1 MGPAPGHEVTE
12 MKIQGVSVGIEA
24 EIARPVVVVS
34 KKDESSASS
43 AARPAAAAS
52 AVSIASLSS
61 AAVVPV
67 QPAEKPKETD
77 RIAEEVSKY
86 LKENRSKLDISLD
99 KDLNM
104 IVTKV
109 LQEESG
115 EVIRQYPPETVIEVL
130 KYLRSQRGML
140 VNEKG

>member
-1 MGPAPGHEVTE
+1 
-12 MKIQGVSVGIEA
+12 MKIQSTSTGIQA
-24 EIARPVVVVS
+24 EVAVPVAIP
-34 KKDESSASS
+34 KKDEGSGS
-43 AARPAAAAS
+43 AAS
-52 AVSIASLSS
+52 GS
-61 AAVVPV
+61 AAVSAVPSSAPVSPTAVAPV
-67 QPAEKPKETD
+67 QPVEKPKETA
-77 RIAEEVSKY
+77 RIAEEVSRY

-130 KYLRSQRGML
+130 KYFRSQRGML

>member
-24 EIARPVVVVS
+24 EIARPAVVVS
-34 KKDESSASS
+34 KKDESSASV
-43 AARPAAAAS
+43 AARPAAASTAAS
-52 AVSIASLSS
+52 VASISS

-67 QPAEKPKETD
+67 QPADKPSETE
-77 RIAEEVSKY
+77 RIAEEMSKY

>member
-12 MKIQGVSVGIEA
+12 MKIQGVAVGIEA
-24 EIARPVVVVS
+24 DIARPGVVVS
-34 KKDESSASS
+34 KKDDNPASTAVRPAQAATSAS
-43 AARPAAAAS
+43 
-52 AVSIASLSS
+52 VASLSS

-67 QPAEKPKETD
+67 QPAEKPRETD
-77 RIAEEVSKY
+77 RLAEEVSKY